1 MSSPAILSSVL
12 SSLPPRP
19 PTPPR
24 EAHHEASAP
33 INRQALGPIDTR
45 LSLHTPPGFQ
55 SPASSLTTNSTS
67 RRTRK
72 KVGFSAQA
80 EYKDPPVYAEGEQ
93 AKQNL
98 TPVSLSRSASKPV
111 KSILKVPTPVP
122 NLLDSINGAA
132 SEPSD
137 PSASLATMLESTI
150 QQLAGGDR
158 DSKVDAY
165 LMLTRAW
172 KASNNLPD
180 RVALQEKMSLF
191 TQFMQRDVVAKTPE
205 GTLDT
210 SLVSHTLNLL
220 NTFLHF
226 PAIASTISNDFGV
239 FIIDHC
245 IRSFEDPST
254 TKDIARRLMQVIS
267 LQNFSPKVMTA
278 DRVGR
283 LVSSLH
289 NIEENLKGKSIVL
302 SRVFI
307 YRKLVKQSRQLM
319 VIHSD
324 WLLDMFTDMLSNLA
338 DIRSS
343 AISLGLEAA
352 FSVGHE
358 KQLSR
363 RVMEVF
369 NLSFEDMRYIQYYEE
384 KLKAMTK
391 DKHESAVV
399 PEIWS
404 VVILLLRVPL
414 DKWEYAGPWL
424 HIIQNC
430 FNSADFPTKIAANR
444 AWGRLVYLIHLD
456 ERSFAKNLSTLTTP
470 LISQLRRK
478 GSGKTSED
486 LRQAV
491 LGGICNLFY
500 YTFKPTISSKLLDAY
515 WDNTVKPVVVKMLD
529 PKVEAAEDNL
539 CQASVILGG
548 LFNCTTPRRWRIDR
562 IVDTPLAKP
571 EELPAIDPKW
581 IRHNASRVLAVVG
594 PILEQDFTALAGTST
609 PAYNLWQ
616 ALVSTVASAA
626 AKEIKVSRDT
636 ALFVAEALNVL
647 QKIWKQ
653 GLQNE
658 EGGSEVV
665 DFLLAARAYLEVMI
679 SSLGLLPFTEKT
691 GKHQGTAK
699 TPLYSLFSMLSTL
712 PPGVRDDKDFADF
725 FGAVFAPFFASKG
738 DRAKMDLAHDLLST
752 IPMDTQRPY
761 GPWLLV
767 AENIQGWLEPSDNS
781 HHSAGSGYE
790 TPVGHNY
797 RDIVKVLER
806 GIRSTPNL
814 PRKEWESLFYALFER
829 VREETGDAGVAILVV
844 EPLAKVLL
852 EQFAPQTL
860 VDTRPNCVQYVTEL
874 VSVATQPRDRQA
886 VDAARKRLWGTV
898 LAGSRS
904 SSFDTFDN
912 LYRAVSEALNHS
924 YSGFD
929 PADSDSAVHLL
940 NELSGFFDRCNRQL
954 FPRAMVAV
962 QDGFLP
968 WFQDSKRLLGGQAN
982 SILAAVKSLWDR
994 LSRLITEIDHP
1005 EQQLQSLEQFFCASF
1020 ASCHRSVVNCGV
1032 SLWNSLFENMERLDY
1047 PEQLKTA
1054 LVQMQLHADI
1064 ILPGLEASSS
1074 EHAGQQPLFVD
1085 SFDDFSLPKYPSTRS
1100 SSRRGTPRPALSP
1113 TPLNPAIPSKRH
1125 QHTSLPIASSRPT
1138 RTTRLKHDDSQVQ
1151 FAAIEPSLS
1160 IDSPLESQMLT
1171 ERQKEVR
1178 ERQRENAALFSDIQS
1193 SPRPKSMESDRY
1205 LRNRQSPCLGN
1216 PGTRQAA
1223 TPEPEERFND
1233 YVSSTPTP
1241 RRGQLVVMSDHDM
1254 TDPPSSPPELRGNP
1268 LAAEIRS
1275 RSASHSLLEEWQF
1288 SSSPISGSP
1297 NPNRHGTVAD
1307 PSSQRC
1313 YGTVEPLPGAPK
1325 LPSHRISGNSEAEP
1339 QSATDEVIED
1349 SFSIVYRMD
1358 TAPAPEPSGSPVGEG
1373 PSTPQLSS
1381 KPPVQAQETP
1391 TPKSDREIFVDAPT
1405 SPLPPTPKRSGRSTE
1420 AAQFPEPRPAQVV
1433 VAESTSFDIS
1443 DVDERS
1449 LLRLVVELDS
1459 GKVDPLQYHQSS
1471 ASPDGK
1477 GRASPP
1483 SLDCIVVMDS
1493 PTKTGDRVI
1502 SRKTRAN
1509 SAPSVVSSAD
1519 ELENPPSSQLKPL
1532 GRPKRKRA
1540 ASKAH
1545 EASGQKRQRPD
1556 SIEPAGEVPA
1566 SQMALAQATK
1576 QAPTTGAENSK
1587 EEGPEEWIPSSSV
1600 ESSSLEV
1607 PSPRERVGS
1616 QDSAVSEAGEAMEVE
1631 GSEQEVQ
1638 SQIARESYDYSRRQ
1652 GVDDGKAAAAENS
1665 PAVEE
1670 MQVDAHQAITNTE
1683 QDSRPAKLTVE
1694 AEEGSKDE
1702 PNQLLKI
1709 MDLFRSGL
1717 DELRSARLSRPEVY
1731 QIEDMFMDMKR
1742 ELYEAERR
1750 GRT

>member
-1 MSSPAILSSVL
+1 M
-12 SSLPPRP
+12 
-19 PTPPR
+19 
-24 EAHHEASAP
+24 
-33 INRQALGPIDTR
+33 
-45 LSLHTPPGFQ
+45 
-55 SPASSLTTNSTS
+55 
-67 RRTRK
+67 
-72 KVGFSAQA
+72 
-80 EYKDPPVYAEGEQ
+80 YAEGES
-93 AKQNL
+93 AKQNP

-111 KSILKVPTPVP
+111 KSILKVTTPVP
-122 NLLDSINGAA
+122 NLLNSINGVA

-137 PSASLATMLESTI
+137 PSANLATMLESTI

-180 RVALQEKMSLF
+180 RVALQEKMSLLM
-191 TQFMQRDVVAKTPE
+191 QFMQRDIVAKTPE

-210 SLVSHTLNLL
+210 SLVSRTLNLL

-226 PAIASTISNDFGV
+226 PAIASTISNDSGV

-245 IRSFEDPST
+245 IRSFEDAST

-267 LQNFSPKVMTA
+267 LQNFSPKVMTS

-324 WLLDMFTDMLSNLA
+324 WLLDMFTDMLSSWA

-369 NLSFEDMRYIQYYEE
+369 NLAYEDMRYIQYYEE

-430 FNSADFPTKIAANR
+430 FNSADFPTKIAANH

-500 YTFKPTISSKLLDAY
+500 YTFKPNISSKLLDAY
-515 WDNTVKPVVVKMLD
+515 WDNTVKPVVIKMLD
-529 PKVEAAEDNL
+529 PKAEAAEDNL
-539 CQASVILGG
+539 CRASVILGG
-548 LFNCTTPRRWRIDR
+548 LFNRTTPRRWRIDR

-581 IRHNASRVLAVVG
+581 IRHNTSRVFAVVE
-594 PILEQDFTALAGTST
+594 PILEQDFTALAETGT

-636 ALFVAEALNVL
+636 ALFVTEALNVL

-658 EGGSEVV
+658 EGGPKVV

-691 GKHQGTAK
+691 GRHQGTAK
-699 TPLYSLFSMLSTL
+699 TPLYFLFSVLSTL

-725 FGAVFAPFFASKG
+725 FGAMFAPFFASKG

-767 AENIQGWLEPSDNS
+767 AENVQGWLEPSHSS

-797 RDIVKVLER
+797 RDIVRVLER

-814 PRKEWESLFYALFER
+814 PRKDWESLFYALFER
-829 VREETGDAGVAILVV
+829 VGEETGDAGVAILVV

-852 EQFAPQTL
+852 EQFAPQTP
-860 VDTRPNCVQYVTEL
+860 VDTRSNCVRYVTEL

-929 PADSDSAVHLL
+929 PANSDSTVHLL

-954 FPRAMVAV
+954 FLRAMVAM

-968 WFQDSKRLLGGQAN
+968 WFQDSKRLLGGQTN
-982 SILAAVKSLWDR
+982 PVLAAVSKNH
-994 LSRLITEIDHP
+994 SR
-1005 EQQLQSLEQFFCASF
+1005 
-1020 ASCHRSVVNCGV
+1020 V
-1032 SLWNSLFENMERLDY
+1032 
-1047 PEQLKTA
+1047 
-1054 LVQMQLHADI
+1054 
-1064 ILPGLEASSS
+1064 
-1074 EHAGQQPLFVD
+1074 
-1085 SFDDFSLPKYPSTRS
+1085 
-1100 SSRRGTPRPALSP
+1100 
-1113 TPLNPAIPSKRH
+1113 
-1125 QHTSLPIASSRPT
+1125 PI
-1138 RTTRLKHDDSQVQ
+1138 
-1151 FAAIEPSLS
+1151 
-1160 IDSPLESQMLT
+1160 
-1171 ERQKEVR
+1171 
-1178 ERQRENAALFSDIQS
+1178 
-1193 SPRPKSMESDRY
+1193 
-1205 LRNRQSPCLGN
+1205 
-1216 PGTRQAA
+1216 
-1223 TPEPEERFND
+1223 
-1233 YVSSTPTP
+1233 
-1241 RRGQLVVMSDHDM
+1241 
-1254 TDPPSSPPELRGNP
+1254 
-1268 LAAEIRS
+1268 
-1275 RSASHSLLEEWQF
+1275 
-1288 SSSPISGSP
+1288 
-1297 NPNRHGTVAD
+1297 
-1307 PSSQRC
+1307 
-1313 YGTVEPLPGAPK
+1313 
-1325 LPSHRISGNSEAEP
+1325 
-1339 QSATDEVIED
+1339 
-1349 SFSIVYRMD
+1349 
-1358 TAPAPEPSGSPVGEG
+1358 
-1373 PSTPQLSS
+1373 
-1381 KPPVQAQETP
+1381 
-1391 TPKSDREIFVDAPT
+1391 
-1405 SPLPPTPKRSGRSTE
+1405 
-1420 AAQFPEPRPAQVV
+1420 
-1433 VAESTSFDIS
+1433 
-1443 DVDERS
+1443 
-1449 LLRLVVELDS
+1449 
-1459 GKVDPLQYHQSS
+1459 
-1471 ASPDGK
+1471 
-1477 GRASPP
+1477 
-1483 SLDCIVVMDS
+1483 
-1493 PTKTGDRVI
+1493 
-1502 SRKTRAN
+1502 
-1509 SAPSVVSSAD
+1509 
-1519 ELENPPSSQLKPL
+1519 
-1532 GRPKRKRA
+1532 
-1540 ASKAH
+1540 
-1545 EASGQKRQRPD
+1545 
-1556 SIEPAGEVPA
+1556 
-1566 SQMALAQATK
+1566 
-1576 QAPTTGAENSK
+1576 
-1587 EEGPEEWIPSSSV
+1587 
-1600 ESSSLEV
+1600 
-1607 PSPRERVGS
+1607 
-1616 QDSAVSEAGEAMEVE
+1616 
-1631 GSEQEVQ
+1631 
-1638 SQIARESYDYSRRQ
+1638 
-1652 GVDDGKAAAAENS
+1652 
-1665 PAVEE
+1665 
-1670 MQVDAHQAITNTE
+1670 
-1683 QDSRPAKLTVE
+1683 
-1694 AEEGSKDE
+1694 
-1702 PNQLLKI
+1702 
-1709 MDLFRSGL
+1709 
-1717 DELRSARLSRPEVY
+1717 
-1731 QIEDMFMDMKR
+1731 
-1742 ELYEAERR
+1742 
-1750 GRT
+1750 